1 VVVAVVVL
9 VVLVVVGQSSAV
21 LVRALLV
28 GNVRMAVGANQITI
42 GSGSVRKG
50 LVVMCSR
57 FARGGVAA
65 LLSTIGLVVVAACS
79 GSDDGG
85 GTAGTSPSSPAVS
98 TPPTTPSA
106 PVSTPASTPASTGSA
121 KAAGLTIDVTIV
133 GGKVTPS
140 AQTFKVSQGQTVQI
154 NVTSDA
160 NDEVHVHGYDKELPV
175 TPGKPASVTFTADT
189 KGTFEI
195 ETHESNKLIGKL
207 IVS

>member
-1 VVVAVVVL
+1 VVVL
-9 VVLVVVGQSSAV
+9 AVLVVVGQSSTV

-42 GSGSVRKG
+42 GSGAVRKG

-57 FARGGVAA
+57 FARGGVAV
-65 LLSTIGLVVVAACS
+65 LVCTVGLVVVAACS
-79 GSDDGG
+79 GSNDGG
-85 GTAGTSPSSPAVS
+85 GTAGTGPSSPAVS
-98 TPPTTPSA
+98 TPPTAPSA
-106 PVSTPASTPASTGSA
+106 PVSTPPSTPASTG
-121 KAAGLTIDVTIV
+121 AADLTINVTIV

-154 NVTSDA
+154 NATSDA